1 MNEVGEPLQLPL
13 LVVSVLPSW
22 AVPEIVG
29 GDWFTGGACGAA
41 PPVSASPATAASR
54 SSAPTAA
61 SPSTFRFVRMSF
73 LSSNACFALLL
84 STSWRSDVTGFG
96 ADSQDAYTCPEDP

>member
-1 MNEVGEPLQLPL
+1 MPLQLPL

-61 SPSTFRFVRMSF
+61 SPSTFMFFRMSF

-84 STSWRSDVTGFG
+84 STLRSGHGRNRHSERMFTR
-96 ADSQDAYTCPEDP
+96 ASA